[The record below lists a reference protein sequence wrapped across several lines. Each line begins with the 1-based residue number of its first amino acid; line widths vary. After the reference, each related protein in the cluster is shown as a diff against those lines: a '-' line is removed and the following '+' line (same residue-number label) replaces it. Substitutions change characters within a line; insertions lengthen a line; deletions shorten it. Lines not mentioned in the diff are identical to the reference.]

1 MTVYSIN
8 GKIVEEGGAFIS
20 PESRAYRYGDG
31 FFESMKLSRKI
42 LLHSDLHFIRIR
54 KSAMLLKMQLPEG
67 FDQEKLEQWIGEAA
81 DTLGT
86 ENARVRCTVFR
97 DSAGLYA
104 PIDNSCSVVLE
115 VNKTDDSGYLWNE
128 KGLILGS
135 YKELSK
141 NANFTSTLKTT
152 SALTYVMA
160 SIYAREN
167 GYDDCVLFNDLG
179 RVTESISSN
188 IFVVQGEFINT
199 PPLAEYCVDGVMR
212 RVVIQRAEAYGFTV
226 QEQPISEISLNSAEE
241 IFLSSAVRG
250 IRWVGEFEGKK
261 YRNAT
266 AKALHG
272 LINKGLNPE

>member
-1 MTVYSIN
+1 MYSIN
-8 GKIVEEGGAFIS
+8 GKIVAEGDAFIG

-67 FDQEKLEQWIGEAA
+67 FDQETLEQWINEAA
-81 DTLGT
+81 DKLET

-97 DSAGLYA
+97 DSAGLYS
-104 PIDNSCSVVLE
+104 PIENRCCIVLD
-115 VNKTDDSGYLWNE
+115 VNKTDDPTYLWNE
-128 KGLILGS
+128 KGLLLGS

-141 NANFTSTLKTT
+141 NANFTSTLKTC

-160 SIYAREN
+160 AIYAKEN
-167 GYDDCVLFNDLG
+167 GFDDCVILNDLG

-188 IFVVQGEFINT
+188 IFIVQGEFINT

-226 QEQPISEISLNSAEE
+226 QEHPISEISLNSAEE

-266 AKALHG
+266 AKVLHG

>member
-8 GKIVEEGGAFIS
+8 GKIIEEGDAFIS

-31 FFESMKLSRKI
+31 FFESMKLSRNI

-54 KSAMLLKMQLPEG
+54 KSAMLLKMRLPEG
-67 FDQEKLEQWIGEAA
+67 FDQDKLEQWILEAA
-81 DTLGT
+81 EKLGT
-86 ENARVRCTVFR
+86 ENARVRCTIFR
-97 DSAGLYA
+97 DSPGLYA
-104 PIDNSCSVVLE
+104 PIDNLGAVVLE
-115 VNKTDDSGYLWNE
+115 VNKIDDTGYLWNE
-128 KGLILGS
+128 TGLVLGS
-135 YKELSK
+135 YKELNK

-160 SIYAREN
+160 SIHAKEN
-167 GYDDCVLFNDLG
+167 GYDDCVIFNDLG
-179 RVTESISSN
+179 RVTESINSN
-188 IFVVQGEFINT
+188 IFIVQGEFINT

-226 QEQPISEISLNSAEE
+226 QEQPLSEISLNSAEE

-250 IRWVGEFEGKK
+250 IRWVGMFEGKK

-266 AKALHG
+266 AKVLHG

>member
-1 MTVYSIN
+1 
-8 GKIVEEGGAFIS
+8 
-20 PESRAYRYGDG
+20 
-31 FFESMKLSRKI
+31 
-42 LLHSDLHFIRIR
+42 
-54 KSAMLLKMQLPEG
+54 MLLKMQLPEG
-67 FDQEKLEQWIGEAA
+67 FDQEKMEQWITDAA
-81 DTLGT
+81 EKLET
-86 ENARVRCTVFR
+86 ENARIRCTVFR
-97 DSAGLYA
+97 DSAGLYS
-104 PIDNSCSVVLE
+104 PIDNACSVVLE
-115 VNKTDDSGYLWNE
+115 VNKTDDAGYLWNE
-128 KGLILGS
+128 NGLALGS

-167 GYDDCVLFNDLG
+167 GYDDCVIFNDLG

-266 AKALHG
+266 AKVLHT